1 VVDNYEGLQPKIRP
15 DISFSI
21 GEVKGDRTVYYVNDR
36 FTDQFYRIGEKE
48 HFLLRRMDG
57 HATLADIGRDYEAR
71 FGKHLSEHSWEGLF
85 KLLDERQML
94 EGKADEER
102 LKELRAQA
110 KENRRKEGQRLF
122 YRRFHLINPDA
133 LLTRM
138 LPWVRF
144 MFHPTVVLSGVA
156 AIIAVEIWT
165 LLNYSSLSG
174 MAWEGGHPRSWIVF
188 IGLML
193 LFALFHEMGHGLA
206 CKYFGGVVNEMGIMW
221 RYIYLFPY
229 CKLDHIILFHKRR
242 HRVYVAAAGIYIGL
256 LLLVPF
262 AVIWLLAEPHSLAAV
277 ISAKILLLYNFMT
290 LLNFIP
296 FVQLDGYFMLSH
308 ALGMAELRQEA
319 HSFLLKAVKH
329 SLLGKGEGVGS
340 YRKRERRIYG
350 IYGTLSLLMTASV
363 IVFMVTFWY
372 RMAISRFGGEHAWAV
387 LGGIILLLALR
398 RAGFGWMKT
407 LYHRWRPATENTDPV
422 ISTTAKTS

>member
-1 VVDNYEGLQPKIRP
+1 MDNYEQAQPKVRS

-21 GEVKGDRTVYYVNDR
+21 GEVKGDRTVYYVNDH
-36 FTDQFYRIGEKE
+36 FTDQFYLIGEKE

-57 HATLADIGRDYEAR
+57 LATLADIGREYEAR
-71 FGKHLSEHSWEGLF
+71 FGKSLNEHSWDGLF

-94 EGKADEER
+94 EGRTDEER
-102 LKELRAQA
+102 LKELRVQA
-110 KENRRKEGQRLF
+110 KEKRRKEGQRLF

-133 LLTRM
+133 LLTRL

-144 MFHPTVVLSGVA
+144 MFHPALVLAGVA
-156 AIIAVEIWT
+156 AIVAVEVWT
-165 LLNYSSLSG
+165 LLHYASLKDT
-174 MAWEGGHPRSWIVF
+174 AWGGGHPRSWMIFV
-188 IGLML
+188 GLML
-193 LFALFHEMGHGLA
+193 FFALLHELAHGMT

-229 CKLDHIILFHKRR
+229 CKLDHIILFNKRR
-242 HRVYVAAAGIYIGL
+242 HRVYTAAAGIYIGL

-262 AVIWLLAEPHSLAAV
+262 AFVWWFAAPHSLAAV

-308 ALGMAELRQEA
+308 ALGMAELRQES
-319 HSFLLKAVKH
+319 HGFLLKAAKH
-329 SLLGKGEGVGS
+329 RLLGRGEGVGS
-340 YRKRERRIYG
+340 YGRRERRIYG
-350 IYGTLSLLMTASV
+350 VYGLLSLLMTACV

-372 RMAISRFGGEHAWAV
+372 RLAVGRLGSEHAWAV
-387 LGGIILLLALR
+387 LAGIIVLMALR
-398 RAGFGWMKT
+398 RAGLGWTKT
-407 LYHRWRPATENTDPV
+407 LYHRWRPAAESSDPV
-422 ISTTAKTS
+422 ASKG